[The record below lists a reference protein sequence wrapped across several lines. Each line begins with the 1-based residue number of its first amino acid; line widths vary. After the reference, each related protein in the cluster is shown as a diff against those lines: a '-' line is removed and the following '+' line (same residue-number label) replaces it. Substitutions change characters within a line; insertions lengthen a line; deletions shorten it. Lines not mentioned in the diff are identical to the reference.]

1 MFQVATSKG
10 FNILIALLI
19 IINTIILSSDHYPMT
34 EEHTMFME
42 VSNIV
47 LTALFG
53 VEMVMKLI
61 GLSCRGYVADI
72 MNIFDGLLVIIGLI
86 DIIVL
91 QDSAAGVTVLRAF
104 RLFRILKLAR
114 SWEKLNNILV
124 VMFKSFQA
132 IMHLGLLCILCI
144 FIYALMGTQFY
155 AKQLK
160 DEEGESPR
168 SNFDHIGW
176 SMITIFQILSGEN
189 WNEVMYMAIDQT
201 GW

>member
-124 VMFKSFQA
+124 VMFKSF
-132 IMHLGLLCILCI
+132 
-144 FIYALMGTQFY
+144 
-155 AKQLK
+155 
-160 DEEGESPR
+160 
-168 SNFDHIGW
+168 
-176 SMITIFQILSGEN
+176 
-189 WNEVMYMAIDQT
+189 
-201 GW
+201 